1 MDKCCKEPEKKDR
14 IFYGYIVVSAA
25 FLIMVVTLSTR
36 YSFGVFFKPMIAE
49 FGWTRAMTSGV
60 FSLAWIMECIMSFVL
75 GGLNDKLGPRKIMT
89 MCGIVSG
96 CGYLLM
102 AQINDLTQL
111 YLVYGILIGA
121 GTSVYAPLVSTT
133 ARWFV
138 NRRTVMT
145 GIVIAGIGIGSLI
158 WPPVIEQIVSISDWR
173 MACIVIGCA
182 ILIVAIP
189 SAQFLKGDPSQ
200 IGQKALGDRVS
211 AKERLQLI
219 KSDFTL
225 KEAVSTS
232 QFWIFFVVQI
242 SYGYGLMS
250 IQTHLVPY
258 ITDLS
263 IPAATAAAILAV
275 SGGCSVLGRVFLGSI
290 GDKIGNK
297 RTFAACIALML
308 ISVVWLLIAKTVWGF
323 YLFGAVLGI
332 AYGGLSAQLS
342 PLTAKF
348 FGLRSLGLIFG
359 FVAVGFTLGSA
370 IGPFVSGY
378 IFDLTGSYQLAFL
391 FCGIIVLVG
400 LILSSFLVPTRIKPI
415 GKL

>member
-1 MDKCCKEPEKKDR
+1 
-14 IFYGYIVVSAA
+14 
-25 FLIMVVTLSTR
+25 MVVTLSTR
-36 YSFGVFFKPMIAE
+36 YAFGVFFKPMIAD
-49 FGWTRAMTSGV
+49 FGWTRAVTSGV
-60 FSLAWIMECIMSFVL
+60 FSLAWIIECIMSFVL

-89 MCGIVSG
+89 ICGIVSG

-182 ILIVAIP
+182 ILVVAIP
-189 SAQFLKGDPSQ
+189 AAQFLKGEPSQ
-200 IGQKALGDRVS
+200 IGQKALGDIVNV
-211 AKERLQLI
+211 KERMQSI
-219 KSDFTL
+219 NSDFTL
-225 KEAVSTS
+225 KEAVITR
-232 QFWIFFVVQI
+232 QFWIFFLIQF

-250 IQTHLVPY
+250 VQTHLVPY
-258 ITDLS
+258 ITDLT
-263 IPAATAAAILAV
+263 IPAATAAAILAI
-275 SGGCSVLGRVFLGSI
+275 SGGCSVLGRIFLGSL

-297 RTFAACIALML
+297 LTFSACMALML
-308 ISVVWLLIAKTVWGF
+308 ISVVWLLATKTASGF
-323 YLFGAVLGI
+323 YLFGAVLGV

-342 PLTAKF
+342 PLTAKL
-348 FGLRSLGLIFG
+348 FGLRALGLIFG

-370 IGPFVSGY
+370 VGPFVSGY

-391 FCGIIVLVG
+391 FCAIIVLIG
-400 LILSSFLVPTRIKPI
+400 LIVSSLLVPTRIKQI